1 MPGLKRSFPD
11 EIAVNVASGSTC
23 ARSSRQASVR
33 TRASTAARRRGGR
46 PEVAHHRDAE
56 RARVEPLRVRPD
68 HVPVDASVAA
78 LVDRPEAV
86 DERVVADVVPAVPL
100 HVVQLDRPHDRGC
113 LEPRVVVRPGRV
125 VDERHPQGVRVH
137 RLLLADRLVGQ
148 PAAPRHDLR
157 DPGGRNRPQRHLRH
171 RAAHGERPCAGHAPD
186 RPHLEP
192 VAAADPD
199 GRAEAPCAR
208 LACLRACPR
217 RARRRRPPA
226 RVASGS
232 SRPLSGSAARA
243 DRGPASGCRRAG
255 TARRSPPRASAR
267 RAAGAP
273 APAASRAPPTRRPG
287 PRARGRR
294 VGGGDEPCG
303 EEAQR
308 DAGRVLRQDA
318 RPFPDGMLTRR
329 RTAARALLQSKST

>member
-56 RARVEPLRVRPD
+56 RAGVEPLRVRPD

-125 VDERHPQGVRVH
+125 VDERHPQAVRVH

-171 RAAHGERPCAGHAPD
+171 RAAHGERPCAGHATD

-208 LACLRACPR
+208 LACLRG
-217 RARRRRPPA
+217 A
-226 RVASGS
+226 RVGRVAVV
-232 SRPLSGSAARA
+232 LLH
-243 DRGPASGCRRAG
+243 
-255 TARRSPPRASAR
+255 
-267 RAAGAP
+267 GAP
-273 APAASRAPPTRRPG
+273 AGPAVSCPDPQLEPARALPVDADELERPAGRRRERPLAVQRELPHLQRREPRRRGGRG